1 MAAAKKTKTDKKSAQ
16 VSGAET
22 GADLDIARKIW
33 LAGVGAYGRAF
44 TEAKDSAEKLAHGAT
59 EAFDQLVAKGEV
71 IEDEVRD
78 RIAKAPTGKKVASLV
93 GDLTKQSKDRRAALE
108 ERVGKVRKSLTEAF
122 APYNLAALGEA
133 VHALTTQV
141 EALTGEVA
149 ALKAEKAGKKTAVAR
164 TEDAA

>member
-1 MAAAKKTKTDKKSAQ
+1 M
-16 VSGAET
+16 
-22 GADLDIARKIW
+22 
-33 LAGVGAYGRAF
+33 
-44 TEAKDSAEKLAHGAT
+44 
-59 EAFDQLVAKGEV
+59 

-149 ALKAEKAGKKTAVAR
+149 ALKAEKAGKKTDVAR
-164 TEDAA
+164 TGDAA

>member
-1 MAAAKKTKTDKKSAQ
+1 MATAKKTKTDKKPA
-16 VSGAET
+16 VEA

-44 TEAKDSAEKLAHGAT
+44 TEAKDGAEKLAQGAT

-78 RIAKAPTGKKVASLV
+78 RIAKAPAGKKVVTLV

-108 ERVGKVRKSLTEAF
+108 ERIGKVRKSLTETF

-133 VHALTTQV
+133 VQALTTQV

-149 ALKAEKAGKKTAVAR
+149 ALKAEKASKKTAAK
-164 TEDAA
+164 TDEAA